1 MAVDGKVQAVAMVV
15 DGKVQGVVM
24 VVVVDALRMV
34 VAKGEAEE
42 VVGVVLYIV
51 EEVVVAL
58 YMVGAVMVVVVNRL
72 VEEVSGQ
79 EGVAVVRGG
88 GGDGGGGGGEY
99 TGGGG
104 DGGGGEYTG
113 GGGDGGGGGGDNT
126 GGGRATGGEGI
137 DGTKGL
143 HLKEPQ
149 FTEGVALHW
158 AAERCSGLAGKQF
171 FLSSKAGRAKHLV
184 RFFNNP
190 TSAGKQERKP
200 LFIRII
206 SFSLDMFP
214 MLEGTQPWNL
224 LFAKTITDTGEF
236 PKLSGKSKT
245 KRL

>member
-15 DGKVQGVVM
+15 DGCG
-24 VVVVDALRMV
+24 DGCGGGCSSHGG
-34 VAKGEAEE
+34 GE
-42 VVGVVLYIV
+42 
-51 EEVVVAL
+51 
-58 YMVGAVMVVVVNRL
+58 
-72 VEEVSGQ
+72 
-79 EGVAVVRGG
+79 GG
-88 GGDGGGGGGEY
+88 GG
-99 TGGGG
+99 
-104 DGGGGEYTG
+104 G